1 VLAACDARRAARD
14 TWTVPRSED
23 GTRLLDD
30 FLHLGNWNLYLAA
43 YPVAPERLPNV
54 FHGPPDETVAF
65 VESHGIPV
73 LIDAWHDNDEWR
85 VVVEPS
91 AVPGLAAA

>member
-1 VLAACDARRAARD
+1 
-14 TWTVPRSED
+14 
-23 GTRLLDD
+23 
-30 FLHLGNWNLYLAA
+30 
-43 YPVAPERLPNV
+43 VAPERLPNV